1 MIRAHLP
8 NMLMQGP
15 PGPNY
20 QELYND
26 IEEQFKEYKR
36 EAQKTQ
42 QMLVE
47 DVSLGMIAMQLI
59 NLGVLSTMFLWL
71 LSPTLQK
78 SLKSFPLCL
87 TLLFISLC

>member
-1 MIRAHLP
+1 
-8 NMLMQGP
+8 MQGL

-47 DVSLGMIAMQLI
+47 DVSLGLDWHAIDQPWCFIYYVVVAFI
-59 NLGVLSTMFLWL
+59 TSTAKI
-71 LSPTLQK
+71 T
-78 SLKSFPLCL
+78 
-87 TLLFISLC
+87 